1 MSSLIFFVYPDPMGS
16 EENQFTPLGAGV
28 NKLIFK
34 QIKMG
39 VDTNKINSGY
49 RALLLA
55 AKNNISSTEVLKV
68 RRALDLAIEACG
80 DKVTITGEPE
90 ILHALSVAR
99 IIAGEMGLGLTSII
113 TALLHDSFS
122 EIKLSQKELEKEFG
136 KKVPEILEGFS
147 RITGI
152 DSMHSSF
159 QAENFRKLLLSLA
172 DDVRVI
178 LIKLVE
184 RLEYMRNLQDAPEKE
199 RLPLAS
205 ETYFLY
211 APLAHRLGFYNIK
224 SEMEDL
230 AVKYLEPEQYN
241 FVEGRVKQTTASRNK
256 LIREFSEPLKE
267 VLVKSGL
274 KFTIKSRTKSI
285 HSIMLKMKEQGV
297 EFEEVYDLFA
307 VRLILDSEAANEKSD
322 CWRAYSIVADMYQP
336 NPSRLRDWISVP
348 KSNGYESLHTTVIG
362 PKGKWVEVQIRSARM
377 DEIAEKGLAA
387 HFKYKGIK
395 GEGGLDNWLSKMR
408 EILESSENE
417 ENAFMDQVRSGLY
430 TDEVFV
436 FTPKGDL
443 RQLPAGATLLDF
455 AFDIHTDV
463 GASCVG
469 GKVNGRNVTIRY
481 VLQNGD
487 HVSVLRSKN
496 QKPKQDW
503 LSFVI
508 TTKARTKIK
517 QVLNEEKTKAA
528 ADGKEILM
536 RRLKNWKI
544 NYNDITIHKLL
555 VSYNLKLAQDLYYL
569 IATEKLDLLQIKEV
583 LLKEESE
590 EPQAV
595 PPAIPEKETKETV
608 DSQFSDFLIIEDRVE
623 GLDYKLSKC
632 CNPVFGDSI
641 YGFVTISEGIK
652 IHRTSCPNAQNMI
665 SRYPYRVIAARW
677 AKSKSTP
684 SFIASIKITGVD
696 DVGMVNKIADVI
708 AANKAVVRSFNYN
721 MDDGIFEG
729 MLNIMVPNS
738 DVLHGIIRKIQGIKG
753 ILKASRSDN
762 G

>member
-1 MSSLIFFVYPDPMGS
+1 MIADP
-16 EENQFTPLGAGV
+16 QKV
-28 NKLIFK
+28 
-34 QIKMG
+34 
-39 VDTNKINSGY
+39 TNGY
-49 RALLLA
+49 RALLQA
-55 AKNNISSTEVLKV
+55 AKHTVSAEDKV
-68 RRALDLAIEACG
+68 KIRRAFELAVETSG
-80 DKVTITGEPE
+80 DKIILTGEPV

-99 IIAGEMGLGLTSII
+99 IVAGEMGLGLTSII
-113 TALLHDSFS
+113 TALLHDSYNN
-122 EIKLSQKELEKEFG
+122 LNLPPRELEKEFG
-136 KKVPEILEGFS
+136 KKVVEILNGLT
-147 RITGI
+147 RITSI
-152 DSMHSSF
+152 DSMQASY

-184 RLEYMRNLQDAPEKE
+184 RLEYMRNLDMAPEKE

-230 AVKYLEPEQYN
+230 SVKYLEPEQYK
-241 FVEGRVKQTTASRNK
+241 FVDCRLRETTASRNK
-256 LIREFSEPLKE
+256 LIRDFSVPLKE
-267 VLVKSGL
+267 KLEKQGL

-285 HSIMLKMKEQGV
+285 HSIMLKMKKQGV
-297 EFEEVYDLFA
+297 ELEEVYDLFA
-307 VRLILDSEAANEKSD
+307 VRIIIDSDSENEKSD
-322 CWRAYSIVADMYQP
+322 CWKAYSIVTDVYQP

-348 KSNGYESLHTTVIG
+348 KSNGYESLHTTVVG
-362 PKGKWVEVQIRSARM
+362 PRGKWVEVQIRSFRM

-395 GEGGLDNWLSKMR
+395 GEGGLDTWLTRMR
-408 EILESSENE
+408 EILESSEKEDNT
-417 ENAFMDQVRSGLY
+417 FLDQVRSGLY

-443 RQLPAGATLLDF
+443 RQLPVGSTVLDF

-463 GASCVG
+463 GSSCVG
-469 GKVNGRNVTIRY
+469 AKVNGKNVTIRH

-487 HVSVLRSKN
+487 HISVIRSKN

-508 TTKARTKIK
+508 TNKAKTKIR

-544 NYNDITIHKLL
+544 AYGDTNIQKLQ
-555 VSYNLKLAQDLYYL
+555 SHYNLKTAQDLYYL
-569 IATEKLDLLQIKEV
+569 IATEKIELLQIKEV
-583 LLKEESE
+583 LLKEDTGESAA
-590 EPQAV
+590 PAAV
-595 PPAIPEKETKETV
+595 VPEKESREVV
-608 DSQFSDFLIIEDRVE
+608 DSQYTDYLIIEDRVE

-641 YGFVTISEGIK
+641 FGFVAISEGIK
-652 IHRTSCPNAQNMI
+652 IHRTSCPNAHNMI
-665 SRYPYRVIAARW
+665 ARYPYRVIAARW
-677 AKSKSTP
+677 SKSKSSP
-684 SFIASIKITGVD
+684 SFITAIKITGIED
-696 DVGMVNKIADVI
+696 IGMVNKIADVI
-708 AANKAVVRSFNYN
+708 AEHKAVVRNFNYN
-721 MDDGIFEG
+721 MADGMFEG
-729 MLNIMVPNS
+729 ILNIMVPNS
-738 DVLHGIIRKIQGIKG
+738 DVLHSIIRKIQGIKG
-753 ILKASRSDN
+753 ILKTSRYDN
-762 G
+762 

>member
-1 MSSLIFFVYPDPMGS
+1 VQFTDFRISLIPDMS
-16 EENQFTPLGAGV
+16 
-28 NKLIFK
+28 
-34 QIKMG
+34 
-39 VDTNKINSGY
+39 VDKNKINSGY
-49 RALLLA
+49 RSLLIA
-55 AKNNISSTEVLKV
+55 SKNNVSPDDFPKI

-80 DKVTITGEPE
+80 DKVTLTGEPE

-99 IIAGEMGLGLTSII
+99 IIAEEMGLGLTSIV
-113 TALLHDSFS
+113 TALLHDSINNLTIS
-122 EIKLSQKELEKEFG
+122 KLEVEKEFG
-136 KKVPEILEGFS
+136 KKVPEILDGFS
-147 RITGI
+147 RITSI

-184 RLEYMRNLQDAPEKE
+184 RLEYMRNLDKAPEKD
-199 RLPLAS
+199 RLPLSS

-211 APLAHRLGFYNIK
+211 APLAHRLGFYNVK
-224 SEMEDL
+224 SELEDL
-230 AVKYLEPEQYN
+230 SVKYLEPEQYHH
-241 FVEGRVKQTTASRNK
+241 VESRVKQTTASRNK
-256 LIREFSEPLKE
+256 LIREFSEPLKQ
-267 VLVKSGL
+267 VLEKQGF
-274 KFTIKSRTKSI
+274 KFSIKGRTKSI
-285 HSIMLKMKEQGV
+285 HSIMLKMKKQGV

-307 VRLILDSEAANEKSD
+307 VRIIIDSDPACEKSD

-348 KSNGYESLHTTVIG
+348 KSNGYESLHTTVVG
-362 PKGKWVEVQIRSARM
+362 PRGKWVEVQIRSVRM

-395 GEGGLDNWLSKMR
+395 GEGGLDSWLSKMR
-408 EILESSENE
+408 EILESSEKE
-417 ENAFMDQVRSGLY
+417 DNAFIDQVRSGLY

-469 GKVNGRNVTIRY
+469 GKVNGKNVTIRY
-481 VLQNGD
+481 ILQNGD
-487 HVSVLRSKN
+487 HVSILRAKN

-503 LSFVI
+503 LSFVV

-528 ADGKEILM
+528 SDGKEILL

-544 NYNDITIHKLL
+544 NYGDGTIQKLL
-555 VSYNLKLAQDLYYL
+555 VYYNIKLAQDLYYL
-569 IATEKLDLLQIKEV
+569 IATEKIELLQIKEV
-583 LLKEESE
+583 LLKDESA
-590 EPQAV
+590 EPQV
-595 PPAIPEKETKETV
+595 PVNILPEREGKESA
-608 DSQFSDFLIIEDRVE
+608 DSQFSDFLIIEDRIE

-641 YGFVTISEGIK
+641 FGFVTISEGIK
-652 IHRTSCPNAQNMI
+652 IHRTGCPNAQNMM

-708 AANKAVVRSFNYN
+708 AENKAVVRSFNYN
-721 MDDGIFEG
+721 MDDGMFEG
-729 MLNIMVPNS
+729 LLNIMVPNS

-753 ILKASRSDN
+753 IIKSSRSDN